1 MGGEN
6 LRVCVRDEEG
16 ERRKDVWSSSADV
29 IPYMAPVGV
38 ALFVM
43 VLLEIWDLHVHG

>member
-1 MGGEN
+1 MS
-6 LRVCVRDEEG
+6 VCVREGEG
-16 ERRKDVWSSSADV
+16 ERRKGVWSSSADV

-43 VLLEIWDLHVHG
+43 VWPEIWDLHVHG